1 MIFYVLFC
9 IPCRRTL
16 RVLNLFVQVKIKFFP
31 YSVKQMKRIAIFLL
45 VIYVG
50 LLRVAYLVV

>member
-1 MIFYVLFC
+1 M
-9 IPCRRTL
+9 
-16 RVLNLFVQVKIKFFP
+16 LNLFVQDKIKFFP